1 MLMRVFTTPPP
12 PPPPPWSFI
21 LYTSSRER
29 ALPGAA
35 QRAWLTVW
43 CFQRFTCPPPRCSD
57 AQHSQLDFRK
67 RSAAAVSG
75 WIIQRSLRCR
85 RDVQHLLYRLQKLCL
100 HINVRV
106 IFITDVIISIQVP
119 CLLFPEYCSYA
130 EQGRLFLNL
139 YLQFVRIGLLLF
151 PVIVSTVS
159 CLTLQSVNV
168 VYTSSH
174 T

>member
-1 MLMRVFTTPPP
+1 MSYFYVDACFHH
-12 PPPPPWSFI
+12 PPWSFI

-43 CFQRFTCPPPRCSD
+43 CFQRFTRSPPRCSD
-57 AQHSQLDFRK
+57 AQHSQLDTRK

-119 CLLFPEYCSYA
+119 YLLFPEYCSYA
-130 EQGRLFLNL
+130 EQGRLFLEFIFAIRSNWT
-139 YLQFVRIGLLLF
+139 FAF
-151 PVIVSTVS
+151 S
-159 CLTLQSVNV
+159 C
-168 VYTSSH
+168 YC
-174 T
+174 